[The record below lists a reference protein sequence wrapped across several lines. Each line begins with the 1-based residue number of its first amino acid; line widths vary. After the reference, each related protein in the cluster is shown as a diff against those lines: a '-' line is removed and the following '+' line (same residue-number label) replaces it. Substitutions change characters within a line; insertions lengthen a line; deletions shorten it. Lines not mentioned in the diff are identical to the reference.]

1 MAKGK
6 IDPLGA
12 VLKRVLS
19 SLKKKG
25 RYTEEDIA
33 LFWEKAAGSKA
44 AGHTKPAAFKGGRLV
59 VNVDG
64 SSWLYE
70 LTLKKR
76 DILKKFNDQLKGKKI
91 KEIRFRIGET
101 TKREKRDEGEERKG

>member
-19 SLKKKG
+19 SLEKRG

-33 LFWEKAAGSKA
+33 LFWEKAAGRKA
-44 AGHTKPAAFKGGRLV
+44 AHHTRPTALKAGRLV

-76 DILKKFNDQLKGKKI
+76 DILKKFNEQLKGKKI
-91 KEIRFRIGET
+91 KEIRLRIGET